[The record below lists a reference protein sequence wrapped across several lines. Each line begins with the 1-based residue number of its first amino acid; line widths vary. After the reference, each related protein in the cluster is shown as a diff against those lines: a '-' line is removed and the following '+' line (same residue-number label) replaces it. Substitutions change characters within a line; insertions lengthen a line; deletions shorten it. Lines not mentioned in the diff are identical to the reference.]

1 MWETDPES
9 LRRQRGWSTS
19 HGCWDKLCG
28 FACGKVTTGCKEQ
41 RGSGIETPSSDI
53 SRWVL
58 SSVTTKT
65 LPPPVPSAGWSCPV
79 SASPLPSHSV
89 PRAPY
94 ERMPNASGLDHPDD
108 QSVTQVCC
116 MSLFCLSL
124 PVVSRCH
131 QNTGRAMPGTG
142 TVSVSLWGL
151 RLQVQA
157 RLEGEGRVWDK
168 CCCSSGGPRVSP
180 VSCMESKSATGK

>member
-1 MWETDPES
+1 MLGTDSAKTQRWEQSQEKHKGADCVWETDPES

-116 MSLFCLSL
+116 MSQVLPLFASGVPDVTKTQAGPC
-124 PVVSRCH
+124 
-131 QNTGRAMPGTG
+131 QAQGQ
-142 TVSVSLWGL
+142 SVFPFG
-151 RLQVQA
+151 A
-157 RLEGEGRVWDK
+157 
-168 CCCSSGGPRVSP
+168 
-180 VSCMESKSATGK
+180 